1 MTLKIC
7 IIVVL
12 NTRTF
17 SGQWV
22 EEKSKKMRYYRILK
36 ELRPSEY
43 KIGQE
48 INVNEIGFQ
57 LFFFKQRKLWQM
69 RGKDEKVSSHFLCV
83 SLLNLG
89 IGRIFQFYTDFLMA
103 FGNYLFALHKNKYH
117 NKSFCLLWFKVK

>member
-17 SGQWV
+17 SGQWMD
-22 EEKSKKMRYYRILK
+22 EKSKKMRYYRILK

-69 RGKDEKVSSHFLCV
+69 RGKERWK
-83 SLLNLG
+83 G
-89 IGRIFQFYTDFLMA
+89 I
-103 FGNYLFALHKNKYH
+103 
-117 NKSFCLLWFKVK
+117 